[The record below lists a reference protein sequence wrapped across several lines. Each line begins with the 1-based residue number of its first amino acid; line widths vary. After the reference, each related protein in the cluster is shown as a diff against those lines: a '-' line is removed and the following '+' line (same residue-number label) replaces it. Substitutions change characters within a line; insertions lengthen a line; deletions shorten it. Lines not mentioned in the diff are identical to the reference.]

1 MSAPEAPEEDRPP
14 REAEAGGPRLTRR
27 GALALAPGVIL
38 AAHAA
43 ADARPEAP
51 EVPVDEGPVFVEG
64 VFEEG
69 VFL

>member
-1 MSAPEAPEEDRPP
+1 MSAPEGPE
-14 REAEAGGPRLTRR
+14 AAGGPRLTRR

-43 ADARPEAP
+43 ADARPVPRPEAL
-51 EVPVDEGPVFVEG
+51 EVPADEGSVFVEG

-69 VFL
+69 VFV